1 MFLIW
6 DDFAE
11 KDLLLQCRQQAIELV
26 KEGKLRDAGFGK
38 QQTTDKKVRS
48 DQLMW
53 MTELLEEKQET
64 ALGRLVMLH
73 GTIKNRIN
81 EASSMFRLDG

>member
-1 MFLIW
+1 
-6 DDFAE
+6 
-11 KDLLLQCRQQAIELV
+11 
-26 KEGKLRDAGFGK
+26 
-38 QQTTDKKVRS
+38 
-48 DQLMW
+48 MW

-81 EASSMFRLDG
+81 EAGSMFHLDG